1 MVEIIES
8 WLLFK
13 IFFLYLI
20 FNKLEIIYSSKIYDL
35 DILKLVSFQLSN
47 QKNTLFFTNKGF
59 YTIDK
64 NFSIIYEYPNEM
76 SINIDLRSNYP
87 FFAQFQEE
95 NGIVLCLIINNLY
108 VFDSEGQY
116 LTSIVLNEIPTSTDY
131 EYNNNNCIINAFK
144 SIGNDYY
151 YIILYNDFST
161 SIKYF
166 YYKINKEGENL
177 LIYNNSFSNENE
189 VLIQSDCI
197 TCQRIKAKNNLI
209 CFYQYSYIGA
219 DYISE
224 ITFSP
229 DNDFSY
235 IEPKISF
242 LKNQNQDFYYGFSVS
257 NEDGSRIFVCYTSQ
271 VSKATCFYYDTQK
284 RVFSK
289 RYIIGKTCKGNYY
302 FMNFYYIKNQNK
314 YMFSCADYQFTL
326 SFVKFNEDMNSFEA
340 NSTIVF
346 QDFYYIDSFSFIY
359 SFNSDKYI
367 LFLNGKNSWDAN
379 FYTIKIYEISDFVIL
394 SDESDSFVKSTE
406 ITITNGIIESP
417 QITETIP
424 ITELTQIT
432 ESTQIIEESE
442 IAESTQITET
452 TQIIESTQL
461 IESTQI
467 TESAKIKDSIQITES
482 NKLMISSEAFET
494 ELITNIKSGEIA
506 SSIDIYNEPSEARI
520 STQIITSTELADLKL
535 TNKNTEFSEFKT
547 EITKSSK
554 INYFTDKPTEK
565 EIKTSTV
572 KVYDDDYCKDEGKKI
587 NEQSECVCNNENG
600 YFPITIN
607 NKFYDIK
614 KCYNNETKPKN
625 FYLNKER
632 KQFEMC
638 HKYCRTCNFKGND
651 EQNNCTSCIDSYQFI
666 PDIKNSNNCVFKCKY
681 YYYFDIYELYFCT
694 SNYQC
699 PTKYNLLIR
708 KKNKCIDDCSKDDTY
723 QLTKKKR
730 KQKYEYSKAIYIKK

>member
-1 MVEIIES
+1 M
-8 WLLFK
+8 
-13 IFFLYLI
+13 
-20 FNKLEIIYSSKIYDL
+20 
-35 DILKLVSFQLSN
+35 
-47 QKNTLFFTNKGF
+47 
-59 YTIDK
+59 
-64 NFSIIYEYPNEM
+64 
-76 SINIDLRSNYP
+76 
-87 FFAQFQEE
+87 
-95 NGIVLCLIINNLY
+95 
-108 VFDSEGQY
+108 
-116 LTSIVLNEIPTSTDY
+116 
-131 EYNNNNCIINAFK
+131 
-144 SIGNDYY
+144 
-151 YIILYNDFST
+151 
-161 SIKYF
+161 
-166 YYKINKEGENL
+166 
-177 LIYNNSFSNENE
+177 
-189 VLIQSDCI
+189 
-197 TCQRIKAKNNLI
+197 
-209 CFYQYSYIGA
+209 
-219 DYISE
+219 
-224 ITFSP
+224 
-229 DNDFSY
+229 
-235 IEPKISF
+235 
-242 LKNQNQDFYYGFSVS
+242 
-257 NEDGSRIFVCYTSQ
+257 
-271 VSKATCFYYDTQK
+271 
-284 RVFSK
+284 
-289 RYIIGKTCKGNYY
+289 
-302 FMNFYYIKNQNK
+302 
-314 YMFSCADYQFTL
+314 
-326 SFVKFNEDMNSFEA
+326 
-340 NSTIVF
+340 
-346 QDFYYIDSFSFIY
+346 
-359 SFNSDKYI
+359 
-367 LFLNGKNSWDAN
+367 NGKNSWDAN

-607 NKFYDIK
+607 NNIHDN
-614 KCYNNETKPKN
+614 KCYNNETKPEN

-632 KQFEMC
+632 KQLEMC
-638 HKYCRTCNFKGND
+638 YKYCDTCNFHGN
-651 EQNNCTSCIDSYQFI
+651 EEHNNCTSCIDNYQFI
-666 PDIKNSNNCVFKCKY
+666 PDIKNANNCFAKCEY

-730 KQKYEYSKAIYIKK
+730 KQKYEYSKAIYI